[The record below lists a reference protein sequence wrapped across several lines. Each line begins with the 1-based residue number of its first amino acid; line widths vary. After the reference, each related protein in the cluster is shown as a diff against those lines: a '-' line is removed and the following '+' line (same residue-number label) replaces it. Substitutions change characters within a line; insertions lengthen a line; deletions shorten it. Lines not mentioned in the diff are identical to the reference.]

1 MSKKKLSAEE
11 IDEVKKRLQEGANF
25 PTETME
31 GLMIIDRKKAEYL
44 LSLIDETEQLQRER
58 DWINVEERLPEKGVK
73 VLTCLGPYGLSVD
86 IDFISE
92 YSNENKFH
100 YEPTATHWM
109 PLPDP
114 PKPEK

>member
-1 MSKKKLSAEE
+1 MSKEKLSAEE

-58 DWINVEERLPEKGVK
+58 EELLDWI
-73 VLTCLGPYGLSVD
+73 LTCKNEVFESGK
-86 IDFISE
+86 ISGRTQRAGQDLLDKHR
-92 YSNENKFH
+92 KF
-100 YEPTATHWM
+100 
-109 PLPDP
+109 
-114 PKPEK
+114 